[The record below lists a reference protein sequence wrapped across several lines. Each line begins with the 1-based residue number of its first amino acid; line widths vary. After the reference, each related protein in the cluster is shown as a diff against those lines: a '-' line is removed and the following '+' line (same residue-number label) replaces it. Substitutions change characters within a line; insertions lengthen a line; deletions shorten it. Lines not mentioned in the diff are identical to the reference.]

1 MYPSPDF
8 GAEFRDGGSDQVWCT
23 GRQTEVHGGL
33 CLRIDAGVEMKEMV
47 VDRWQLLAGQRIGAD
62 SSVVQTGPDG
72 NAAALPPQAREVCGQ
87 PLPLPRAAFGLIE
100 MSLARNQSAAPGFE
114 TLKLPAR
121 SENVGR
127 EVGHIAQRPCQ
138 QRRHDLFGNARR
150 PVLARDVPGTGDREQ
165 AAPGPRI
172 DTKTSRWK
180 VAAQLVKVEDD
191 AQQYCDHNRT

>member
-1 MYPSPDF
+1 MTTRSSTSVCLSFVDPWF
-8 GAEFRDGGSDQVWCT
+8 L
-23 GRQTEVHGGL
+23 GRTSEAQ
-33 CLRIDAGVEMKEMV
+33 
-47 VDRWQLLAGQRIGAD
+47 
-62 SSVVQTGPDG
+62 
-72 NAAALPPQAREVCGQ
+72 AAVAKKVAS
-87 PLPLPRAAFGLIE
+87 LIE

-138 QRRHDLFGNARR
+138 QRRHDFFGNAWR
-150 PVLARDVPGTGDREQ
+150 PVFTGDVPGTGDRER

-172 DTKTSRWK
+172 DTKTGRWK

-191 AQQYCDHNRT
+191 AQQYCDRNRT